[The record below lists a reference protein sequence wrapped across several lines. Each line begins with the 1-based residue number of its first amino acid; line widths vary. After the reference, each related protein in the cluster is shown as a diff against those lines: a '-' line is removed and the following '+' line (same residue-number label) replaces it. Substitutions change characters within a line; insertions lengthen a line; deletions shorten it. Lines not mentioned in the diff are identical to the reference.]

1 MLGARI
7 ALLRRRSGL
16 SQRALAQA
24 LHVSPSAVG
33 MYEQERRTP
42 PNALLLQM
50 AKLFSVSTDFLLT
63 GQAAAQDAP
72 ALSGLLED
80 VRTRLRTPDGPLSEA
95 DAAALLHG
103 LLCADALTCGEKSA
117 IMDKTGG
124 EPMTDEEYM
133 REALALARE
142 AAAEGE
148 VPVGCVITDGERIV
162 GRGRNRRETAKN
174 ALSHAELEA
183 IDEACRT
190 LGGWRLWRC
199 TLYVTLEPCP
209 MCAGAIINA
218 RIPRVVYGAADPK
231 AGSCGTLTDL
241 FALPYNHRP
250 AVTAGVLA
258 EEAGACL
265 RDFFRALRENPP
277 VRTWKKPAP

>member
-1 MLGARI
+1 
-7 ALLRRRSGL
+7 
-16 SQRALAQA
+16 
-24 LHVSPSAVG
+24 
-33 MYEQERRTP
+33 
-42 PNALLLQM
+42 
-50 AKLFSVSTDFLLT
+50 
-63 GQAAAQDAP
+63 
-72 ALSGLLED
+72 
-80 VRTRLRTPDGPLSEA
+80 
-95 DAAALLHG
+95 
-103 LLCADALTCGEKSA
+103 
-117 IMDKTGG
+117 
-124 EPMTDEEYM
+124 MTDEEYM
-133 REALALARE
+133 AQALELARK

-218 RIPRVVYGAADPK
+218 RIPRVVYGAPDQK

-250 AVTAGVLA
+250 TVTAGVL
-258 EEAGACL
+258 EEASRACL
-265 RDFFRALRENPP
+265 QDFFRALRENPK
-277 VRTWKKPAP
+277 VKTWKKER